1 MLDTYS
7 ISDIY
12 DAVKHNKAVLKDMSD
27 IEVLDFLTDLSD
39 DGLINDSTDFTRY
52 FVDPDN
58 LADRLL
64 DLAIMLRKSKSSDP
78 RMNRILT
85 IIKKIFEIGINQTI
99 GVNHA

>member
-12 DAVKHNKAVLKDMSD
+12 DAVYNKAVLKDMSD
-27 IEVLDFLTDLSD
+27 VEVLDFLTDLSD